1 MLDKGYMMLERHL
14 AEVASEGFML
24 AGGHAP

>member
-1 MLDKGYMMLERHL
+1 MLEKRCMVLEQHL
-14 AEVASEGFML
+14 AEVASEHFML